1 MHHFQYGI
9 SCSLEPQPQNQPVI
23 IRGEIEHVAAE
34 VRRIG
39 YDGIEL
45 FLRDP
50 QQYNPQRLLSA
61 AGSEGLSYCAI
72 STGMEYTR
80 NGLCLISDDAAN
92 RRAAIDKLKAH
103 LELGAAI
110 HSPVVVG
117 IMRGS
122 IPDFERQEEFMRR
135 YINALLDLSAY
146 AKQVG
151 TEIYVESIMRYINN
165 YLNSAPETAQFL
177 RSLQLDNIKLHIDTH
192 SMVVEDK
199 DFSQSVYETADIL
212 GYVHFSDSNRGY
224 PGAGNI
230 DFKSVM
236 NALMD
241 VGYRGFIST
250 ECQPYPT
257 EYDCAR
263 RGLDYMNALE
273 QLLNVERA
281 SHKGEKIS

>member
-1 MHHFQYGI
+1 MYHFEYGI
-9 SCSLEPQPQNQPVI
+9 SCSLEPQPDRQPVI

-34 VRRIG
+34 VRRAG

-50 QQYNPQRLLSA
+50 QQYDQQRLLA
-61 AGSEGLSYCAI
+61 AAAAENLSYCAI

-80 NGLCLISDDAAN
+80 NGLCLISDDTSN
-92 RRAAIDKLKAH
+92 RRAAIEVLKAH
-103 LELGAAI
+103 LDLGAAI
-110 HSPVVVG
+110 HCPVVVG

-122 IPDFERQEEFMRR
+122 IPDFARQEEYMAR
-135 YINALLDLSAY
+135 YTEALLELSAY
-146 AKQVG
+146 AKQAG

-165 YLNSAPETAQFL
+165 YLNSAPETAQYL
-177 RSLQLDNIKLHIDTH
+177 RSLPTDNVKLHIDTH

-199 DFSQSVYETADIL
+199 NFAQSVQEAADIL

-230 DFKSVM
+230 DFKTVM

-241 VGYRGFIST
+241 VGYQGYIST

-257 EYDCAR
+257 EFECAK
-263 RGLDYMNALE
+263 RGLDYMKALE
-273 QLLNVERA
+273 KMLAIERA
-281 SHKGEKIS
+281 VQKGEKSE